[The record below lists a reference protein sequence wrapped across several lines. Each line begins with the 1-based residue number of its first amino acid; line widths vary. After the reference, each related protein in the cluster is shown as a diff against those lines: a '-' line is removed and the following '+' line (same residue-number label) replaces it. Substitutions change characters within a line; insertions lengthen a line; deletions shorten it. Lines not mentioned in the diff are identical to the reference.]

1 MKNDS
6 SVKSQRSDDKVIR
19 FRCKA
24 HKYEGMRRTHWYA
37 ATSEDAVQRSRW
49 TFYEVFKINALIIT
63 FLIIL
68 LMPHL
73 GIHAQEDHFKEARER
88 MIEKDLKGRDISD
101 QRVLS
106 AMEKVK
112 RHLFVNKDLW
122 NVAYNDYPLTI
133 GEGQTISQPY
143 IVALMTQWLRLKP
156 TDTVLEIGT
165 GSGYQAAVLAE
176 LVDTVYSIEIKKGL
190 AEKASARL
198 KGLGYRNIH
207 VKQGDGYFGW
217 PEHAPFDAVIVTCA
231 PDNIPPP
238 LTKQLKEGGR
248 LIIPVGETSLYQTLT
263 LVTKVKGTL
272 QVERISGVRFVPM
285 TGEPERN

>member
-1 MKNDS
+1 
-6 SVKSQRSDDKVIR
+6 VKV
-19 FRCKA
+19 
-24 HKYEGMRRTHWYA
+24 
-37 ATSEDAVQRSRW
+37 TSM
-49 TFYEVFKINALIIT
+49 I
-63 FLIIL
+63 IIL
-68 LMPHL
+68 LIIPLIPHL
-73 GIHAQEDHFKEARER
+73 HIHAQEDPFKEARAR

-101 QRVLS
+101 PKVLS

-112 RHLFVNKDLW
+112 RHLFVDKDLW
-122 NVAYNDYPLTI
+122 NVAYNDYPLSI
-133 GEGQTISQPY
+133 GDGQTISQPY

-156 TDTVLEIGT
+156 TAKVLEIGT

-190 AEKASARL
+190 AKKASARL
-198 KGLGYRNIH
+198 KDLGYGNIK

-238 LTKQLKEGGR
+238 LTQQLKEGGR

-263 LVTKVKGTL
+263 LVTKVKGNL
-272 QVERISGVRFVPM
+272 QVEHISGVRFVPM
-285 TGEPERN
+285 TGEAEKR